1 MALWTVAEGQNEDG
15 IRLIR
20 DQIKTIRFLGNG
32 NFGQVYHAVYGPLRT
47 EVAVKSL
54 RGTFHFFLST
64 FTSFSL

>member
-20 DQIKTIRFLGNG
+20 DQIKTMRFLGNG

-54 RGTFHFFLST
+54 RGTFHFAYKF
-64 FTSFSL
+64 